1 MIEIP
6 QAALLARDLYARGAT
21 MREIVQ
27 ATGFGRRALY
37 VWIDGGPRCD
47 RTADS
52 PRVLPPLPRR
62 RTVARQ
68 TLRGNERAALV
79 ARMMRAAERQVR
91 EIEDRIGAANDDSER
106 NARTLAVLARTM
118 RELIALDTRH
128 GGPGQ
133 RAKTQERDDD
143 PVPRDVDELRRRLA
157 RRLDELVAE
166 SKRVCPD
173 EA

>member
-21 MREIVQ
+21 MREIMQ
-27 ATGFGRRALY
+27 AAGFGRRALY
-37 VWIDGGPRCD
+37 FWIDGGPRRD
-47 RTADS
+47 KTADS

-62 RTVARQ
+62 RTIARQ
-68 TLRGNERAALV
+68 TLRVNERAALV

-106 NARTLAVLARTM
+106 DARTLAVLARTM
-118 RELIALDTRH
+118 RELTALDTLHRRNEQSAKKQDRH
-128 GGPGQ
+128 
-133 RAKTQERDDD
+133 DD

-166 SKRVCPD
+166 SKRVCPGG
-173 EA
+173 A